1 MQNSRIFLNSRAMS
15 CSIVMSQKDREGYR
29 REDDPS
35 VNAVDF
41 SLPVDPQTASDR
53 PAAIIRRARKSVAV
67 RIAGQRDLTS
77 SRTLVRFWLDDI
89 RPKTMK
95 APSGDRKRRAL
106 RVSNIALWGFFSNF
120 GKRFSQSVGQSA
132 GQTKC

>member
-35 VNAVDF
+35 ANAVDF
-41 SLPVDPQTASDR
+41 SLPVDPQTASDL

-67 RIAGQRDLTS
+67 
-77 SRTLVRFWLDDI
+77 
-89 RPKTMK
+89 
-95 APSGDRKRRAL
+95 
-106 RVSNIALWGFFSNF
+106 
-120 GKRFSQSVGQSA
+120 
-132 GQTKC
+132 